1 MMKTLTS
8 ANAPH
13 GAWPSTQKI
22 RVLVARTWRSARHI
36 ASETLIALQISRM
49 AGVMSQMTDDQLA
62 QIGIARHE
70 VYTYAENLVLN
81 EQGERGTR

>member
-1 MMKTLTS
+1 MKTLTS
-8 ANAPH
+8 ENVPR
-13 GAWPSTQKI
+13 GASLSTQRI
-22 RVLVARTWRSARHI
+22 RVVLARAWHSARHI

-49 AGVMSQMTDDQLA
+49 ASVMSQMSDDQLA

-81 EQGERGTR
+81 ELVD

>member
-13 GAWPSTQKI
+13 GAWLSMQRI
-22 RVLVARTWRSARHI
+22 RAALARTWRSARHI

-49 AGVMSQMTDDQLA
+49 AGALSQMSDDQLA

-70 VYTYAENLVLN
+70 VNTYAENLVLN
-81 EQGERGTR
+81 EQGECGTR

>member
-1 MMKTLTS
+1 MMRTLTS
-8 ANAPH
+8 GNAAH
-13 GAWPSTQKI
+13 GAWLSTQRI
-22 RVLVARTWRSARHI
+22 RAALARTWRSVRHI

-49 AGVMSQMTDDQLA
+49 AGVLSQMSDDQLA

-70 VYTYAENLVLN
+70 VYTYAENLVLS